1 MEYGF
6 KIAETLLIRM
16 KELSDLILKAEIQ
29 ICGNPKTML
38 KEFASSALTL
48 EGIFAFLK
56 HE

>member
-1 MEYGF
+1 MECGF

-29 ICGNPKTML
+29 ICGNPKTVL